1 MILRYYYDYGDY
13 YDDIK
18 QTIKQF
24 ILCYYSIS
32 AHHSPVFLPAP
43 MFCSGRS

>member
-18 QTIKQF
+18 QTIKQL
-24 ILCYYSIS
+24 LCYYSIS